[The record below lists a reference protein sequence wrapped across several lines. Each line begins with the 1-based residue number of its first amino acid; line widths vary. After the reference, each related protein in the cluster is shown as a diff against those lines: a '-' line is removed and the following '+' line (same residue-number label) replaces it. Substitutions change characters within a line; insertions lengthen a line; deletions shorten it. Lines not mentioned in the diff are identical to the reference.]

1 MIEVNTLLLYSLGL
15 IIYMFLVLHSVSAIN
30 RTRDENAITKLFM
43 YVYFVVV
50 TFGIPFIFI
59 VWTLVLNP

>member
-1 MIEVNTLLLYSLGL
+1 MNEISSLLLYSLGL
-15 IIYMFLVLHSVSAIN
+15 IIYVFLVLHSVSAIN
-30 RTRDENAITKLFM
+30 RTRDETAVTKFFM
-43 YVYFVVV
+43 YAYFVVV

>member
-1 MIEVNTLLLYSLGL
+1 MNGIFSLLLYSLGL
-15 IIYMFLVLHSVSAIN
+15 IVYMFLVLHSVSAIN
-30 RTRDENAITKLFM
+30 RTRDEKAITKLFM
-43 YVYFVVV
+43 YAYFIVV